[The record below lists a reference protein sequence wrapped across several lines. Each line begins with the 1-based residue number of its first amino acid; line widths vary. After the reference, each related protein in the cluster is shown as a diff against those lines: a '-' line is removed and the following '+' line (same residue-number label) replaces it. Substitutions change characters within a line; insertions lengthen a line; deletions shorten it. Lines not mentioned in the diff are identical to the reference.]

1 MASTMRIPTEF
12 TAIDKFS
19 SVVQKMTVGMT
30 GFSKASASAVQRVN
44 SKVNGMFNSLDS
56 LSQVAIGGGISAGFL
71 MAGKSVMDYEDALA
85 SLEAVTGEKAS
96 KFKAQIESIAKTT
109 GKSAIDVAGSFEIIG
124 SAMSQYLSDPKA
136 LGQISEAGITLSK
149 AAKMDLEPALA
160 SLTSVMNQFD
170 LSAKEAAKTVNILT
184 AGEIVGSV
192 STEKIANSLQEFGAN
207 AFAANVKLSESV
219 ALLETMGKQM
229 DHSKIGVGARNLLSV
244 MSSAKGLPKPALH
257 SLQQHGVS
265 LDLLMDKT
273 KPLSARLRELSKV
286 QGDAVAM
293 VNIFGKE
300 NMTAAQ
306 VVFKNIDTYDKW
318 QKTIE
323 KTNKAQEQARV
334 NSATLS
340 KVFERIKNS
349 FTNAIVSGDG
359 LNSTLFNMKSI
370 GTFIADNMGTI
381 LKVVVG
387 LISAFAIFKAIVL
400 ATTIITAG
408 YNIAIGI
415 MGALSGTASIAIGQS
430 TLAMNAYK
438 IATGIATAA
447 QWVWNAAMTANPIG
461 LIIVAIGALIGLIA
475 LVIAKWDEWG
485 AALAIFM
492 GPLGLVISLV
502 QSFRRNWEMVK
513 EAFSTG
519 GILGGLKAIGMVLLD
534 AVLMPVQQLL
544 ELLAKIPGM
553 ADLAGG
559 GAAKI
564 QALRE
569 SMGTLEAP
577 EAKQA
582 KATANATVN
591 GQVGI
596 QVSTKGGAQAKTT
609 STSGGGIPIKVT
621 PTQGAFGNLLTNN

>member
-1 MASTMRIPTEF
+1 MSTTMRIPTEF

-19 SVVQKMTVGMT
+19 SVVSKMTAGVSN
-30 GFSKASASAVQRVN
+30 FSKSSASAVQRVN
-44 SKVNGMFNSLDS
+44 TKVNGMFNSLDS
-56 LSQVAIGGGISAGFL
+56 LSQLAIGGGISAGFV

-96 KFKAQIESIAKTT
+96 KFRTQIESIAKTT
-109 GKSAIDVAGSFEIIG
+109 GKSAIDVAGSFEVIG

-149 AAKMDLEPALA
+149 AAKMDLEPALQ

-170 LSAKEAAKTVNILT
+170 LAAGEANKTINILT

-273 KPLSARLRELSKV
+273 KPLSTRLKELSKV

-359 LNSTLFNMKSI
+359 LNSTLFNMK
-370 GTFIADNMGTI
+370 GVGEFIANNMETI
-381 LKVVVG
+381 LKIVLG
-387 LISAFAIFKAIVL
+387 LIGAFLFFKTIVL
-400 ATTIITAG
+400 AVTLATFG
-408 YNIAIGI
+408 YNVAIGI
-415 MGALSGTASIAIGQS
+415 MGALTGSASIAIGAS
-430 TLAMNAYK
+430 TVALNAYK
-438 IATGIATAA
+438 IATALVTAA
-447 QWVWNAAMTANPIG
+447 QWAWNVAMTANPIG
-461 LIIVAIGALIGLIA
+461 LIIVGIAALIGFIA
-475 LVIAKWDEWG
+475 LIIAKWDEWG
-485 AALAIFM
+485 AAMVMFL
-492 GPLGLVISLV
+492 GPIGMVISII
-502 QSFRRNWEMVK
+502 QSLRQNWEMVTK
-513 EAFSTG
+513 AFSSG
-519 GILGGLKAIGMVLLD
+519 GILGGLRAIGVVLLD
-534 AVLMPVQQLL
+534 AVLMPIQQLL
-544 ELLAKIPGM
+544 ELLSKIPGM
-553 ADLAGG
+553 GGLAGG
-559 GAAKI
+559 GAEKI
-564 QALRE
+564 KSLRE
-569 SMGTLEAP
+569 SMGVLESP
-577 EAKQA
+577 EGKQV

-591 GQVGI
+591 GKVDVN
-596 QVSTKGGAQAKTT
+596 VSTKNGATAQATSQNKGGIPVKTT
-609 STSGGGIPIKVT
+609 ST
-621 PTQGAFGNLLTNN
+621 QGAF